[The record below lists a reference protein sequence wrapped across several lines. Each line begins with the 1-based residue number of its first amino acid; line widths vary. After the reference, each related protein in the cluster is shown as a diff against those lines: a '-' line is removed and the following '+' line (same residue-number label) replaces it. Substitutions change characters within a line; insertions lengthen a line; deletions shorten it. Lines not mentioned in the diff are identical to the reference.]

1 MNFDAGEDA
10 GSWHVPGAHVK
21 NKKLTTQVL
30 SYFTTSEIQM
40 DFTER
45 KRM

>member
-10 GSWHVPGAHVK
+10 GCWHVPGAHLRNK
-21 NKKLTTQVL
+21 NLTTQIL
-30 SYFTTSEIQM
+30 SDFSISEIQM

-45 KRM
+45 K